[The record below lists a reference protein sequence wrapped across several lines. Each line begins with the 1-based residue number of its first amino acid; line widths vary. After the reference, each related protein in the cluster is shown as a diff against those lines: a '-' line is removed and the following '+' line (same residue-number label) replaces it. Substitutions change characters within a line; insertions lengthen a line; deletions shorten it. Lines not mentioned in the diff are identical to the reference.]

1 MLFVVQI
8 LFSAQIILVND
19 MKLLIQIQSASD
31 IITNSSSEVFLC
43 QNNTTMSLRELKEFL
58 YEYNRSN
65 QFTGSWDTWQKMSQE
80 ERDKYDRGG
89 GMGGLLEIYTYDE
102 LNDAYWLKEHI
113 ENHCDNPNQYLVV
126 DTDWCHKATINWII
140 ENLNAINTDYL

>member
-1 MLFVVQI
+1 
-8 LFSAQIILVND
+8 
-19 MKLLIQIQSASD
+19 MKLIIAIQSASD

-43 QNNTTMSLRELKEFL
+43 QNNTVMSMQELKDFL

-65 QFTGSWDTWQKMSQE
+65 QFTGNWETWQKMPQE
-80 ERDKYDRGG
+80 ERDKYDTSG
-89 GMGGLLEIYTYDE
+89 GMGGFLEICSYDE
-102 LNDAYWLKEHI
+102 LDDEYWLKKLIKERY
-113 ENHCDNPNQYLVV
+113 DNPKQCLLV

>member
-1 MLFVVQI
+1 
-8 LFSAQIILVND
+8 
-19 MKLLIQIQSASD
+19 MKLIIAIQSASD

-43 QNNTTMSLRELKEFL
+43 QNNTTMSLQELKEFL

-80 ERDKYDRGG
+80 ERDKYDRSG
-89 GMGGLLEIYTYDE
+89 GMGGFLDVCLYEE
-102 LNDAYWLKEHI
+102 LDDDYWLKKLI
-113 ENHCDNPNQYLVV
+113 KKRYDNPKQYLVV

>member
-1 MLFVVQI
+1 
-8 LFSAQIILVND
+8 

-43 QNNTTMSLRELKEFL
+43 QNNTTMSLQELKEFL

-113 ENHCDNPNQYLVV
+113 ENLDNPEKYLIV

-140 ENLNAINTDYL
+140 ENLNAINADLL